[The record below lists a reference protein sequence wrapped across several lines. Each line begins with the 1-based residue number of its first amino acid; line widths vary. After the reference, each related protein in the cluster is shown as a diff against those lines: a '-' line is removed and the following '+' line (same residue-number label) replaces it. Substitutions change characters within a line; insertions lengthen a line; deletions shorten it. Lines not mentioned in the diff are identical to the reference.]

1 MVMKE
6 KVLFDFIKYC
16 LISNQIECNKT
27 ETEQKKN
34 KKEAEGIHE
43 LTFITIKEGH
53 SMSTFLNIW
62 ESRLTHIITT
72 FSTQYLEDFK

>member
-27 ETEQKKN
+27 DKKTETTPKKN

-53 SMSTFLNIW
+53 SMSTFLN
-62 ESRLTHIITT
+62 T
-72 FSTQYLEDFK
+72 

>member
-1 MVMKE
+1 MKE
-6 KVLFDFIKYC
+6 KVMFDFIKYC

-27 ETEQKKN
+27 EIRKQKQKQNKTKN

-53 SMSTFLNIW
+53 SMSTFLNI
-62 ESRLTHIITT
+62 
-72 FSTQYLEDFK
+72 

>member
-27 ETEQKKN
+27 EIRKQKQN
-34 KKEAEGIHE
+34 KTKIRRKLRAY
-43 LTFITIKEGH
+43 T
-53 SMSTFLNIW
+53 S
-62 ESRLTHIITT
+62 
-72 FSTQYLEDFK
+72 